1 MLAQSKEAILLEG
14 NLKPPS
20 RSYLDR
26 VTHET
31 RTHLRSRR
39 WSLRLQKLQQKYP
52 TKITLA
58 PHLIILEFREW
69 FHVDNGCFL
78 QLFYHILLQIMSFSA
93 IQRNFERPAQSKHRT
108 RKRGSQCV
116 IVKAYGLR
124 IFVFSNKLTSKRLF
138 ICDAKILHWS
148 IPRNK
153 AAFGHE
159 KDTRSRVHAT

>member
-1 MLAQSKEAILLEG
+1 MPAQSKEAILLEG

-78 QLFYHILLQIMSFSA
+78 QLFTTYFH
-93 IQRNFERPAQSKHRT
+93 K
-108 RKRGSQCV
+108 QCRFPPFNETLN
-116 IVKAYGLR
+116 G
-124 IFVFSNKLTSKRLF
+124 
-138 ICDAKILHWS
+138 
-148 IPRNK
+148 PRNQNTERENE
-153 AAFGHE
+153 ALSVWSWRLMGHE
-159 KDTRSRVHAT
+159 FFFFFFALFFNTFLFYETHFKKGCLYVMQRYYIDP

>member
-1 MLAQSKEAILLEG
+1 MPAQSKEAILLEG

-116 IVKAYGLR
+116 IVKAYGSR
-124 IFVFSNKLTSKRLF
+124 IFFSFFFALF
-138 ICDAKILHWS
+138 S
-148 IPRNK
+148 
-153 AAFGHE
+153 
-159 KDTRSRVHAT
+159 DTFLFYETHFKKGCLYVMQRYYIDP